1 MRKQMH
7 LDRTSIYYYRSFW
20 NQVYMVKTMSHAVFK
35 TFGVSLIVETQKFL
49 KTHVQDKRLYTKWGY
64 VPQQYVT
71 SSAQDAEY
79 ANVVFHNKM
88 PIPLQA
94 LLNLAKASRASFF

>member
-1 MRKQMH
+1 
-7 LDRTSIYYYRSFW
+7 
-20 NQVYMVKTMSHAVFK
+20 MVKIMSRAVFR

-49 KTHVQDKRLYTKWGY
+49 KTHVQDKRLYSKWGY

-71 SSAQDAEY
+71 SSAQNAEY

-88 PIPLQA
+88 PISLQA

>member
-1 MRKQMH
+1 
-7 LDRTSIYYYRSFW
+7 
-20 NQVYMVKTMSHAVFK
+20 MVKTIPHAVFR
-35 TFGVSLIVETQKFL
+35 TFCVSLIVETQKFL

>member
-1 MRKQMH
+1 MP
-7 LDRTSIYYYRSFW
+7 
-20 NQVYMVKTMSHAVFK
+20 HAVFR
-35 TFGVSLIVETQKFL
+35 TFGVSLIVETQKLL
-49 KTHVQDKRLYTKWGY
+49 KTHVQDKRLFTKWGY

-88 PIPLQA
+88 PISLQA
-94 LLNLAKASRASFF
+94 LFYLAKASRASFF

>member
-1 MRKQMH
+1 MP
-7 LDRTSIYYYRSFW
+7 
-20 NQVYMVKTMSHAVFK
+20 HAVFR
-35 TFGVSLIVETQKFL
+35 TFGVSLIVEAQKFL

-79 ANVVFHNKM
+79 ANVVFYNKM
-88 PIPLQA
+88 PISLQA
-94 LLNLAKASRASFF
+94 LFYLAKASRASFF

>member
-1 MRKQMH
+1 
-7 LDRTSIYYYRSFW
+7 
-20 NQVYMVKTMSHAVFK
+20 MVKTMPHAVFE

-49 KTHVQDKRLYTKWGY
+49 KTHVQDKRLYSKWGH

-88 PIPLQA
+88 PISLQA
-94 LLNLAKASRASFF
+94 LLNLAKTCRASFF

>member
-1 MRKQMH
+1 
-7 LDRTSIYYYRSFW
+7 
-20 NQVYMVKTMSHAVFK
+20 MVKTMSRAVFR
-35 TFGVSLIVETQKFL
+35 TLGVSLIIETQKFL

-94 LLNLAKASRASFF
+94 LLNLAKACRASFF

>member
-1 MRKQMH
+1 
-7 LDRTSIYYYRSFW
+7 
-20 NQVYMVKTMSHAVFK
+20 MVKTMSHAVFG

-49 KTHVQDKRLYTKWGY
+49 KTHVQDKRLSTTWGY

-88 PIPLQA
+88 PISLQA
-94 LLNLAKASRASFF
+94 LLNLAKTCRASFF

>member
-1 MRKQMH
+1 
-7 LDRTSIYYYRSFW
+7 
-20 NQVYMVKTMSHAVFK
+20 MVKTIPHAVFR

-64 VPQQYVT
+64 VPQQYIT
-71 SSAQDAEY
+71 SSAQNAEY

-88 PIPLQA
+88 PISLQT
-94 LLNLAKASRASFF
+94 LLNLAKTSRASFF

>member
-1 MRKQMH
+1 
-7 LDRTSIYYYRSFW
+7 
-20 NQVYMVKTMSHAVFK
+20 MVKIASHAVFG
-35 TFGVSLIVETQKFL
+35 TFGVSLIVEAQKFL

-88 PIPLQA
+88 PISLQA
-94 LLNLAKASRASFF
+94 LFYLAKASRASFF

>member
-1 MRKQMH
+1 
-7 LDRTSIYYYRSFW
+7 
-20 NQVYMVKTMSHAVFK
+20 MVKTASHAVFG
-35 TFGVSLIVETQKFL
+35 TFGVSLIIEAQKFL

-88 PIPLQA
+88 PISLQA
-94 LLNLAKASRASFF
+94 LFYLAKASRASFF

>member
-1 MRKQMH
+1 
-7 LDRTSIYYYRSFW
+7 
-20 NQVYMVKTMSHAVFK
+20 MVKTMSRAVFR

-71 SSAQDAEY
+71 SSAQNAEY

-88 PIPLQA
+88 PISLQA
-94 LLNLAKASRASFF
+94 LLNLAKTSRASFF

>member
-1 MRKQMH
+1 
-7 LDRTSIYYYRSFW
+7 
-20 NQVYMVKTMSHAVFK
+20 MVKTMSRAVFR
-35 TFGVSLIVETQKFL
+35 TLGVSLIVETQKFL

-88 PIPLQA
+88 PISLQA
-94 LLNLAKASRASFF
+94 LLNLAKTCRASFF

>member
-1 MRKQMH
+1 
-7 LDRTSIYYYRSFW
+7 
-20 NQVYMVKTMSHAVFK
+20 MVKTMPYAVFR
-35 TFGVSLIVETQKFL
+35 TFSVSLIVEAQKFL
-49 KTHVQDKRLYTKWGY
+49 KTHVQDKRLYTKWGD

-88 PIPLQA
+88 PISLQA
-94 LLNLAKASRASFF
+94 LLNLAKASRAYFF

>member
-1 MRKQMH
+1 
-7 LDRTSIYYYRSFW
+7 
-20 NQVYMVKTMSHAVFK
+20 MVKTMSRAVFR
-35 TFGVSLIVETQKFL
+35 TLGVSLIIETQKFL

-94 LLNLAKASRASFF
+94 LLNLEKASRASFF

>member
-1 MRKQMH
+1 MP
-7 LDRTSIYYYRSFW
+7 
-20 NQVYMVKTMSHAVFK
+20 HAVFR

-64 VPQQYVT
+64 VSQQYVT

-88 PIPLQA
+88 PISLQA
-94 LLNLAKASRASFF
+94 LFYLAKAGRASFF

>member
-1 MRKQMH
+1 MP
-7 LDRTSIYYYRSFW
+7 
-20 NQVYMVKTMSHAVFK
+20 HAVFR
-35 TFGVSLIVETQKFL
+35 TFDVSLIVETQKFFE
-49 KTHVQDKRLYTKWGY
+49 THVQDKRLYTKWGY

-94 LLNLAKASRASFF
+94 LFYLAKASRASFF

>member
-1 MRKQMH
+1 
-7 LDRTSIYYYRSFW
+7 
-20 NQVYMVKTMSHAVFK
+20 MVKTMPHAVFG
-35 TFGVSLIVETQKFL
+35 TFGVSLIVETLKFL
-49 KTHVQDKRLYTKWGY
+49 KTHVQDKRLFTKWGY
-64 VPQQYVT
+64 VSQQHVT

>member
-1 MRKQMH
+1 
-7 LDRTSIYYYRSFW
+7 
-20 NQVYMVKTMSHAVFK
+20 MVKTMSRAVFR

-71 SSAQDAEY
+71 SSAQNAEY

-88 PIPLQA
+88 PISLQA
-94 LLNLAKASRASFF
+94 LFYLAKASRASCF

>member
-1 MRKQMH
+1 MQS
-7 LDRTSIYYYRSFW
+7 LELL
-20 NQVYMVKTMSHAVFK
+20 
-35 TFGVSLIVETQKFL
+35 VSLIIEAQKFL

-88 PIPLQA
+88 PISMQA
-94 LLNLAKASRASFF
+94 LLNLAKAGRASFF

>member
-1 MRKQMH
+1 
-7 LDRTSIYYYRSFW
+7 
-20 NQVYMVKTMSHAVFK
+20 MVKTASHAVFG
-35 TFGVSLIVETQKFL
+35 TFGVSLIVEAQKFL

-64 VPQQYVT
+64 LPQQYVT

-88 PIPLQA
+88 PISLQA
-94 LLNLAKASRASFF
+94 LFYLAKASRASFF

>member
-1 MRKQMH
+1 
-7 LDRTSIYYYRSFW
+7 
-20 NQVYMVKTMSHAVFK
+20 MVKTMPHAVFE
-35 TFGVSLIVETQKFL
+35 TFGVSLIVEAQKFL
-49 KTHVQDKRLYTKWGY
+49 KTHVQDKRLYTKRGY

-88 PIPLQA
+88 PIPMQA
-94 LLNLAKASRASFF
+94 LLYLAKTSRASFF

>member
-1 MRKQMH
+1 
-7 LDRTSIYYYRSFW
+7 
-20 NQVYMVKTMSHAVFK
+20 MVKTMSHAVFR

-49 KTHVQDKRLYTKWGY
+49 KTHVQDKRLYTKWGD

-88 PIPLQA
+88 PISLQA
-94 LLNLAKASRASFF
+94 LFYLAKASRASFF

>member
-1 MRKQMH
+1 
-7 LDRTSIYYYRSFW
+7 
-20 NQVYMVKTMSHAVFK
+20 MVKTMPHAVFG
-35 TFGVSLIVETQKFL
+35 TFGVSLIVEAQKFL

-64 VPQQYVT
+64 LPQQYVM

-88 PIPLQA
+88 PISLQA
-94 LLNLAKASRASFF
+94 LFYLAKASRASFF

>member
-1 MRKQMH
+1 
-7 LDRTSIYYYRSFW
+7 
-20 NQVYMVKTMSHAVFK
+20 MVKTMSRAVFR

-71 SSAQDAEY
+71 SSVQNAEY

-94 LLNLAKASRASFF
+94 LLNLAKTSRASFF

>member
-1 MRKQMH
+1 
-7 LDRTSIYYYRSFW
+7 
-20 NQVYMVKTMSHAVFK
+20 MVKTMPHAVFR
-35 TFGVSLIVETQKFL
+35 TLGVSLIVETQKFL
-49 KTHVQDKRLYTKWGY
+49 KTHVQDKRLFTKWGY

-88 PIPLQA
+88 PISLQA
-94 LLNLAKASRASFF
+94 LLNLAKTCRASFF

>member
-1 MRKQMH
+1 
-7 LDRTSIYYYRSFW
+7 
-20 NQVYMVKTMSHAVFK
+20 MVKTASHAVFG
-35 TFGVSLIVETQKFL
+35 TFGVSLIVEAQKFL

-88 PIPLQA
+88 PISLQA
-94 LLNLAKASRASFF
+94 LFYLAKVSRASFF

>member
-1 MRKQMH
+1 
-7 LDRTSIYYYRSFW
+7 
-20 NQVYMVKTMSHAVFK
+20 MVKTMSRAVFR
-35 TFGVSLIVETQKFL
+35 TLGVSLIVETQKFL
-49 KTHVQDKRLYTKWGY
+49 KTHVQDKRLFAKWGY

>member
-1 MRKQMH
+1 
-7 LDRTSIYYYRSFW
+7 
-20 NQVYMVKTMSHAVFK
+20 MVKTASHAVFG
-35 TFGVSLIVETQKFL
+35 TFGVSLIVEAQKFL
-49 KTHVQDKRLYTKWGY
+49 KSHVQDKRLYTKWGD

-88 PIPLQA
+88 PISLQA
-94 LLNLAKASRASFF
+94 LFYLAKASRASFF

>member
-1 MRKQMH
+1 
-7 LDRTSIYYYRSFW
+7 
-20 NQVYMVKTMSHAVFK
+20 MSHAVFG
-35 TFGVSLIVETQKFL
+35 TFGVSLMIEAQKFL

-79 ANVVFHNKM
+79 ANVVFYNKM

-94 LLNLAKASRASFF
+94 LFYLAKASRASFF

>member
-1 MRKQMH
+1 MP
-7 LDRTSIYYYRSFW
+7 
-20 NQVYMVKTMSHAVFK
+20 HAVFG
-35 TFGVSLIVETQKFL
+35 TFGVSLIIDAQKFL
-49 KTHVQDKRLYTKWGY
+49 NTHVQDKRPYTKWGY

-88 PIPLQA
+88 PISMQA
-94 LLNLAKASRASFF
+94 LLNLAKAGRASFF

>member
-1 MRKQMH
+1 
-7 LDRTSIYYYRSFW
+7 
-20 NQVYMVKTMSHAVFK
+20 MVKIASHAVFG
-35 TFGVSLIVETQKFL
+35 TFGVSFIVEAQKFL

-94 LLNLAKASRASFF
+94 LFYLAKASRASFF

>member
-1 MRKQMH
+1 
-7 LDRTSIYYYRSFW
+7 
-20 NQVYMVKTMSHAVFK
+20 MVKTMSHAVFR

-88 PIPLQA
+88 PISLQA
-94 LLNLAKASRASFF
+94 LFYLAKASRVSFF

>member
-1 MRKQMH
+1 
-7 LDRTSIYYYRSFW
+7 
-20 NQVYMVKTMSHAVFK
+20 MVKTMSHAVFG
-35 TFGVSLIVETQKFL
+35 TFGVSLMIEAQKFL

-88 PIPLQA
+88 PISLQA
-94 LLNLAKASRASFF
+94 LLNLAKTCRASFF

>member
-1 MRKQMH
+1 
-7 LDRTSIYYYRSFW
+7 
-20 NQVYMVKTMSHAVFK
+20 MSHAVFR

-79 ANVVFHNKM
+79 TNVVFHNKM
-88 PIPLQA
+88 PISLQA